1 MSGTLLLTGVRPL
14 GGPARDLLV
23 AGGRI
28 TRVGERLEAPEG
40 ATVVDGRGHLAVPG
54 LVDAHAH
61 LDKTLWGLPWRPHTA
76 GDGLAALIDNEHR
89 GRAELRRQ
97 GVTVAQRAAGLLA
110 AYVAAG
116 TSHIRSHVDV
126 DTVAGLDSLHG
137 VMEARDAFADR
148 VDVELVA
155 FPQSGLLVRPGTAEL
170 LEAAVR
176 AGADLVGGLDPAGF
190 DQRPVEHLDA
200 VFAIAGRHGCG
211 VDIHLHDGGE
221 LGAFTIDLIVE
232 RTRALGLAGKVTI
245 SHAFALAEVP
255 EPRLGRL
262 VEGLADQRVSLT
274 TVAPGNRPPLPLA
287 RLAAAGVAVGLGCDG
302 IRDLWSPWGDGD
314 LLGRAALLA
323 WRAGA
328 RRDQDLAAA
337 LELATAGG
345 AGVLGLDGH
354 GLEPG
359 CWADLALV
367 PAATVGEAVV
377 AHPPRS
383 LVLKRGRVVARPDPV
398 CQAGAHR
405 PAPLAMLVGGRG
417 RPGRGR
423 GGGGQ
428 PWGLTHRRT
437 RVPVGAWAPG
447 AGPER
452 QTRPGSA
459 AAPAASA
466 SQAASTSASRP
477 APVEQL
483 AGGLLRLAED
493 LGDQRH
499 PEPPGALGVDGHGQL
514 DRRPRRPGRPA
525 GRRLGQHRPRRRR
538 VVHPQPLH
546 QRQPGLLQPPGRP
559 RHRHPD
565 QRRHHAPHRP
575 AGLPAG
581 PGRRRRLQVD
591 DRGDL
596 RPPA

>member
-1 MSGTLLLTGVRPL
+1 MTGPLLLTGVRPL

-28 TRVGERLEAPEG
+28 AQVGEGLAAPEG
-40 ATVVDGRGHLAVPG
+40 AAVVDGQGQLALPG

-76 GDGLAALIDNEHR
+76 GEGLAALIDNEHR
-89 GRAELRRQ
+89 GRAELRRR
-97 GVTVAQRAAGLLA
+97 GVTVAQRAAGLLDT
-110 AYVAAG
+110 YVAAG

-126 DTVAGLDSLHG
+126 DTVAGLDSLEG

-148 VDVELVA
+148 VTIELVA

-176 AGADLVGGLDPAGF
+176 AGADLVGGLDPAGL

-200 VFAIAGRHGCG
+200 VFAIADRNGCG

-232 RTRALGLAGKVTI
+232 RTRALGLAGNVTI

-255 EPRLGRL
+255 EPRRQRL
-262 VEGLADQRVSLT
+262 VEGLADQRVSLA

-287 RLAAAGVAVGLGCDG
+287 SLHAAGVAVGLGCDG

-314 LLGRAALLA
+314 MLGRAALLA

-328 RRDQDLAAA
+328 RRDQDLAGA

-345 AGVLGLDGH
+345 ARVLGLDGH

-359 CWADLALV
+359 CWADLTLV

-383 LVLKRGRVVARPDPV
+383 LVLKRGRVVA
-398 CQAGAHR
+398 
-405 PAPLAMLVGGRG
+405 
-417 RPGRGR
+417 
-423 GGGGQ
+423 
-428 PWGLTHRRT
+428 
-437 RVPVGAWAPG
+437 
-447 AGPER
+447 GP
-452 QTRPGSA
+452 
-459 AAPAASA
+459 
-466 SQAASTSASRP
+466 
-477 APVEQL
+477 
-483 AGGLLRLAED
+483 
-493 LGDQRH
+493 
-499 PEPPGALGVDGHGQL
+499 
-514 DRRPRRPGRPA
+514 
-525 GRRLGQHRPRRRR
+525 
-538 VVHPQPLH
+538 
-546 QRQPGLLQPPGRP
+546 
-559 RHRHPD
+559 
-565 QRRHHAPHRP
+565 
-575 AGLPAG
+575 
-581 PGRRRRLQVD
+581 
-591 DRGDL
+591 
-596 RPPA
+596 

>member
-1 MSGTLLLTGVRPL
+1 VSGTLLLTGVRPL

-23 AGGRI
+23 ADGMI
-28 TRVGERLEAPEG
+28 IRVGQRLEAPDG
-40 ATVVDGRGHLAVPG
+40 ATVVDGRGQLAVPG

-89 GRAELRRQ
+89 GRAELRQ
-97 GVTVAQRAAGLLA
+97 GVTVAQRAASLLA

-126 DTVAGLDSLHG
+126 DSVAGLDSLYG
-137 VMEARDAFADR
+137 VIEARDTFADR

-200 VFAIAGRHGCG
+200 VFAIADRNGCG

-232 RTRALGLAGKVTI
+232 RTRALGLSGKVTI

-274 TVAPGNRPPLPLA
+274 TVAPGNRPPLPLS
-287 RLAAAGVAVGLGCDG
+287 RLRAAGVTVGLGCDG
-302 IRDLWSPWGDGD
+302 VRDLWSPWGDGD
-314 LLGRAALLA
+314 PLGRAALLA

-337 LELATAGG
+337 LEVATVGG

-367 PAATVGEAVV
+367 PATTVGEAVV

-383 LVLKRGRVVARPDPV
+383 LVLKRGRVVA
-398 CQAGAHR
+398 
-405 PAPLAMLVGGRG
+405 
-417 RPGRGR
+417 
-423 GGGGQ
+423 
-428 PWGLTHRRT
+428 
-437 RVPVGAWAPG
+437 
-447 AGPER
+447 GP
-452 QTRPGSA
+452 
-459 AAPAASA
+459 
-466 SQAASTSASRP
+466 
-477 APVEQL
+477 
-483 AGGLLRLAED
+483 
-493 LGDQRH
+493 
-499 PEPPGALGVDGHGQL
+499 
-514 DRRPRRPGRPA
+514 
-525 GRRLGQHRPRRRR
+525 
-538 VVHPQPLH
+538 
-546 QRQPGLLQPPGRP
+546 
-559 RHRHPD
+559 
-565 QRRHHAPHRP
+565 
-575 AGLPAG
+575 
-581 PGRRRRLQVD
+581 
-591 DRGDL
+591 
-596 RPPA
+596 

>member
-1 MSGTLLLTGVRPL
+1 MSGTLLLTGVRQL

-23 AGGRI
+23 VDGKI

-40 ATVVDGRGHLAVPG
+40 ATVVDGRGQLAVPG

-97 GVTVAQRAAGLLA
+97 GVTVAQRAASLLA

-126 DTVAGLDSLHG
+126 DSIAGLDSLHG
-137 VMEARDAFADR
+137 VMEARDTFADR

-200 VFAIAGRHGCG
+200 VFAIADRNGCG

-255 EPRLGRL
+255 EPRLGLL
-262 VEGLADQRVSLT
+262 VERLADQRVSLT
-274 TVAPGNRPPLPLA
+274 TVAPGNRPPLPLS
-287 RLAAAGVAVGLGCDG
+287 RLRAAGVTVGLGCDG
-302 IRDLWSPWGDGD
+302 VRDLWSPWGDGD
-314 LLGRAALLA
+314 PLGRAALLA

-328 RRDQDLAAA
+328 RRDQDLAVA
-337 LELATAGG
+337 LEVATVGG

-367 PAATVGEAVV
+367 PASTVGEAVV

-383 LVLKRGRVVARPDPV
+383 LVLKRGQVVA
-398 CQAGAHR
+398 G
-405 PAPLAMLVGGRG
+405 LRG
-417 RPGRGR
+417 R
-423 GGGGQ
+423 
-428 PWGLTHRRT
+428 
-437 RVPVGAWAPG
+437 
-447 AGPER
+447 
-452 QTRPGSA
+452 
-459 AAPAASA
+459 
-466 SQAASTSASRP
+466 
-477 APVEQL
+477 
-483 AGGLLRLAED
+483 
-493 LGDQRH
+493 
-499 PEPPGALGVDGHGQL
+499 
-514 DRRPRRPGRPA
+514 
-525 GRRLGQHRPRRRR
+525 
-538 VVHPQPLH
+538 
-546 QRQPGLLQPPGRP
+546 
-559 RHRHPD
+559 
-565 QRRHHAPHRP
+565 
-575 AGLPAG
+575 
-581 PGRRRRLQVD
+581 
-591 DRGDL
+591 
-596 RPPA
+596 

>member
-14 GGPARDLLV
+14 GGPVRDLLV
-23 AGGRI
+23 AGGKI
-28 TRVGERLEAPEG
+28 TRVAERLEAPEG

-97 GVTVAQRAAGLLA
+97 GVTVAQRAASLLA

-126 DTVAGLDSLHG
+126 DTVAGLDSLQG
-137 VMEARDAFADR
+137 VMEARDTFADR

-200 VFAIAGRHGCG
+200 VFAIADRNGCG

-274 TVAPGNRPPLPLA
+274 TVAPGNRPPLPLS
-287 RLAAAGVAVGLGCDG
+287 RLRAAGVTVGLGCDG
-302 IRDLWSPWGDGD
+302 VRD
-314 LLGRAALLA
+314 
-323 WRAGA
+323 
-328 RRDQDLAAA
+328 
-337 LELATAGG
+337 
-345 AGVLGLDGH
+345 
-354 GLEPG
+354 
-359 CWADLALV
+359 
-367 PAATVGEAVV
+367 
-377 AHPPRS
+377 
-383 LVLKRGRVVARPDPV
+383 
-398 CQAGAHR
+398 
-405 PAPLAMLVGGRG
+405 
-417 RPGRGR
+417 
-423 GGGGQ
+423 
-428 PWGLTHRRT
+428 
-437 RVPVGAWAPG
+437 
-447 AGPER
+447 
-452 QTRPGSA
+452 
-459 AAPAASA
+459 
-466 SQAASTSASRP
+466 
-477 APVEQL
+477 
-483 AGGLLRLAED
+483 
-493 LGDQRH
+493 
-499 PEPPGALGVDGHGQL
+499 
-514 DRRPRRPGRPA
+514 
-525 GRRLGQHRPRRRR
+525 
-538 VVHPQPLH
+538 
-546 QRQPGLLQPPGRP
+546 
-559 RHRHPD
+559 
-565 QRRHHAPHRP
+565 
-575 AGLPAG
+575 
-581 PGRRRRLQVD
+581 
-591 DRGDL
+591 
-596 RPPA
+596 

>member
-1 MSGTLLLTGVRPL
+1 VSGTLLLTGVRPL

-23 AGGRI
+23 ADGKI
-28 TRVGERLEAPEG
+28 TRIGERLEAPEG
-40 ATVVDGRGHLAVPG
+40 ATVVDGRGQLAVPG

-97 GVTVAQRAAGLLA
+97 GVTVAQRAASLLA

-126 DTVAGLDSLHG
+126 DSVAGLDSLHG
-137 VMEARDAFADR
+137 VMDARDTFADR

-200 VFAIAGRHGCG
+200 VFAIADRNGCG

-232 RTRALGLAGKVTI
+232 RTRALGLSGKVTI

-274 TVAPGNRPPLPLA
+274 TVAPGNRPPLPLS
-287 RLAAAGVAVGLGCDG
+287 RLRAAGVTVGLGCDG
-302 IRDLWSPWGDGD
+302 VRDLWSPWGDGD
-314 LLGRAALLA
+314 PLGRAALLA

-328 RRDQDLAAA
+328 RRDQDLAVA
-337 LELATAGG
+337 LEVATVGG

-367 PAATVGEAVV
+367 PASTVGEAVV
-377 AHPPRS
+377 VHPPRS
-383 LVLKRGRVVARPDPV
+383 LVLKRGRVVA
-398 CQAGAHR
+398 G
-405 PAPLAMLVGGRG
+405 LRG
-417 RPGRGR
+417 R
-423 GGGGQ
+423 
-428 PWGLTHRRT
+428 
-437 RVPVGAWAPG
+437 
-447 AGPER
+447 
-452 QTRPGSA
+452 
-459 AAPAASA
+459 
-466 SQAASTSASRP
+466 
-477 APVEQL
+477 
-483 AGGLLRLAED
+483 
-493 LGDQRH
+493 
-499 PEPPGALGVDGHGQL
+499 
-514 DRRPRRPGRPA
+514 
-525 GRRLGQHRPRRRR
+525 
-538 VVHPQPLH
+538 
-546 QRQPGLLQPPGRP
+546 
-559 RHRHPD
+559 
-565 QRRHHAPHRP
+565 
-575 AGLPAG
+575 
-581 PGRRRRLQVD
+581 
-591 DRGDL
+591 
-596 RPPA
+596 

>member
-1 MSGTLLLTGVRPL
+1 VSGTLLLTGVRPL
-14 GGPARDLLV
+14 GGRVRDLLV
-23 AGGRI
+23 AGGKI
-28 TRVGERLEAPEG
+28 IRVAERLAAPVG

-97 GVTVAQRAAGLLA
+97 GVTVAQRAASLLA

-137 VMEARDAFADR
+137 VMEAREAFADR
-148 VDVELVA
+148 VAVELVA
-155 FPQSGLLVRPGTAEL
+155 FPQSGLL
-170 LEAAVR
+170 EAAVR
-176 AGADLVGGLDPAGF
+176 AGAELVGGLDPAGF
-190 DQRPVEHLDA
+190 DRRPVEHLDA

-221 LGAFTIDLIVE
+221 LGAFSIDLIVE
-232 RTRALGLAGKVTI
+232 RTRALGLAGKVTV

-287 RLAAAGVAVGLGCDG
+287 RLHAAGVAVGLGCDG
-302 IRDLWSPWGDGD
+302 VRDLWSPWGDGD

-367 PAATVGEAVV
+367 PASTVGEAVV

-383 LVLKRGRVVARPDPV
+383 LVLKRGRVVA
-398 CQAGAHR
+398 GA
-405 PAPLAMLVGGRG
+405 
-417 RPGRGR
+417 
-423 GGGGQ
+423 
-428 PWGLTHRRT
+428 
-437 RVPVGAWAPG
+437 
-447 AGPER
+447 
-452 QTRPGSA
+452 
-459 AAPAASA
+459 
-466 SQAASTSASRP
+466 
-477 APVEQL
+477 
-483 AGGLLRLAED
+483 
-493 LGDQRH
+493 
-499 PEPPGALGVDGHGQL
+499 
-514 DRRPRRPGRPA
+514 
-525 GRRLGQHRPRRRR
+525 
-538 VVHPQPLH
+538 
-546 QRQPGLLQPPGRP
+546 
-559 RHRHPD
+559 
-565 QRRHHAPHRP
+565 
-575 AGLPAG
+575 
-581 PGRRRRLQVD
+581 
-591 DRGDL
+591 
-596 RPPA
+596 